1 MTSRA
6 RSRTNSRSTNRNAPL
21 AKRSTGQTPRS
32 RQSGTVR
39 ARSAQRRTIWVRTGI
54 SVATG
59 VALLLVIF
67 LTSGHVTSKSSSA
80 YPYQVGRPGPGS
92 FAPNFTLPSNGGGHF
107 SLAAQR
113 GRTVLLYFQEGI
125 DCQPCWT
132 QLQAIQAHMA
142 AFHRAG
148 IGEVVS
154 ITTNPVGAL
163 QQAATTYGTTIP
175 VLSDSNFTV
184 SRAYHANHYGMMGT
198 SADGHSFVVVGPGGD
213 ILWRADYGGAPNYTM
228 YVPVTTLLH
237 QMEIGMA
244 RVRRP

>member
-6 RSRTNSRSTNRNAPL
+6 KSRTGSRSANQNAPL

-32 RQSGTVR
+32 RQSGIVR
-39 ARSAQRRTIWVRTGI
+39 ARSARRRTVWVRTGI
-54 SVATG
+54 SAATG

-67 LTSGHVTSKSSSA
+67 LTSGHLTSKSSTA
-80 YPYQVGRPGPGS
+80 YPYRVGRPGPGS
-92 FAPNFTLPSNGGGHF
+92 LAPNFTLPSNSGGHF
-107 SLAAQR
+107 SLTAQR
-113 GRTVLLYFQEGI
+113 GKTVLLFFQEGI

-132 QLQAIQAHMA
+132 QLQAIQTNMT

-148 IGEVVS
+148 ISEVVS

-175 VLSDSNFTV
+175 VLSDSSFAV
-184 SRAYHANHYGMMGT
+184 SRAYHANNYGMMGA
-198 SADGHSFVVVGPGGD
+198 SADGHTFVVVGPSGH
-213 ILWRADYGGAPNYTM
+213 IQWRADYGGAPNYTM

-237 QMEIGMA
+237 QMRTGMA
-244 RVRRP
+244 RVSRP